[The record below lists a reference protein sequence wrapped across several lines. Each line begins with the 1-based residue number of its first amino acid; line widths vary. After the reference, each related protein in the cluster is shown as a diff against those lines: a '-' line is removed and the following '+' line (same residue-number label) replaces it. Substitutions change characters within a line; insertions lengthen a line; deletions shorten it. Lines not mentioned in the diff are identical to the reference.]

1 MTFKVHTQKGVL
13 VKVMPQVPLLFLPS
27 DLPCEDP
34 WRTKGSLENL
44 SLTYTWGVS
53 NLESR
58 EDDLPHPGPLPSRV
72 EALGRFLLISLTCGF
87 SPLISL

>member
-27 DLPCEDP
+27 DLSCKDP

-44 SLTYTWGVS
+44 SPTDTWDVS

-58 EDDLPHPGPLPSRV
+58 ENDLPHPGPLPSRV
-72 EALGRFLLISLTCGF
+72 
-87 SPLISL
+87 